1 MAENTEQV
9 TVSLAVD
16 LGNWGS
22 GFAKAKN
29 DLDNFEDKLKQTTQ
43 KTNKFDFSKFSDSVG
58 KVTSKVSQ
66 HANRIGDSF
75 LTAGLAIKTA
85 TVGVVGAVGAM
96 GTKIL
101 ETSADLQVVEAQY
114 AQVFQGI
121 EKQANESMENMSK
134 AWNVVP
140 ERLKA
145 PMSAFQS
152 FFKATG
158 QDAPKALKSTEKALT
173 LVADASAFYDRSLED
188 TQESLKG
195 FLMGNYENG
204 DALGINTNLTK
215 IATAYN
221 KKYGG
226 SFEDL
231 SDSAQQDWL
240 LEYIQDVYNASGVT
254 GQATRESANWS
265 NVLGNLQAK
274 FKGLIGSIGKG
285 FLTPVIDNLNKLTPV
300 LNEVGKKIENFFN
313 SAKGKEVI
321 DSFSKALE
329 VLVNAFI
336 KMLKDVDINA
346 IADTMKKFF
355 DGFTNGDIVGT
366 MQRIADSISDFVSKA
381 LELAK
386 VIIPLIPTIVKLAP
400 TLISL
405 GLAFKTIGAV
415 STAVG
420 ALTSF
425 ASGIGAIVK
434 AVQGGAILT
443 KISSGF
449 TAIGTALG
457 ALSAPVVIAIGAVIG
472 LVGAFLIAYNKS
484 EAFRTKVNEVFSFIG
499 QFISQTWQSIKE
511 VSATVWNEISTTV
524 MTAVDTVA
532 SWIQTVWGQIK
543 EFWNTNGQEISAVTS
558 TIWEA
563 IKTVVSTAM
572 TFLADVIGNAWDT
585 IKGVTSGAWTVISGL
600 IQGAIGII
608 TGIIQVFV
616 GVFTGNWQKA
626 FDGVKNIVSS
636 GWNMIKSMFS
646 GAMKAFGSIVQGG
659 ISNIISFFRAMPSKI
674 ANTIGS
680 FGQTLFNSGA
690 KIVQQIAN
698 GIRSAVHTVESAIS
712 SVTSKIRRFLPF
724 SPAKEGPLRDLNKL
738 NFGGTISEGIYNGKK
753 AVTRAMDYLTTFPQL
768 DNIGT
773 LSMQSDI
780 SSQFKGQT
788 FKGALGSNNTV
799 IQTVVTLD
807 GKEIARA
814 SAPYAQTELDLINQR
829 NNRLYGY

>member
-22 GFAKAKN
+22 GFSKAKN

-43 KTNKFDFSKFSDSVG
+43 KTNKFDFSKFSDGVG

-66 HANRIGDSF
+66 HANRIGDTF

-96 GTKIL
+96 GAKIL
-101 ETSADLQVVEAQY
+101 ETSADLQVVQAQY

-274 FKGLIGSIGKG
+274 FKGLVGSIGEG
-285 FLTPVIDNLNKLTPV
+285 FLTPVINNLNKLTPV
-300 LNEVGKKIENFFN
+300 LDEVGKKIQDFFN

-329 VLVNAFI
+329 VLVDAFI
-336 KMLKDVDINA
+336 KMLQDVDINA
-346 IADTMKKFF
+346 IADTLKKFF

-366 MQRIADSISDFVSKA
+366 MKKIAKSISDFVSKA

-449 TAIGTALG
+449 TAISTALG
-457 ALSAPVVIAIGAVIG
+457 ALSAPVVIAIGAVVG

-499 QFISQTWQSIKE
+499 QFISQTWQSIQE
-511 VSATVWNEISTTV
+511 VATVVWNEISATI
-524 MTAVDTVA
+524 MTAVDTI
-532 SWIQTVWGQIK
+532 STWIQTVWGQIK
-543 EFWNTNGQEISAVTS
+543 EFWDTNGQEISAVTS
-558 TIWEA
+558 TIWEV

-572 TFLADVIGNAWDT
+572 TFLADVIGNTWDT
-585 IKGVTSGAWTVISGL
+585 IKGVTEGAWTIVSGL
-600 IQGAIGII
+600 IEGALGII
-608 TGIIQVFV
+608 MGIIQVFI
-616 GVFTGNWQKA
+616 GIFTGDWQKA
-626 FDGVKNIVSS
+626 FDGIEQIVSS
-636 GWNMIKSMFS
+636 AWDTVKTMFE
-646 GAMKAFGSIVQGG
+646 GAMKIFGTVIKKG
-659 ISNIISFFRAMPSKI
+659 IKNIISFFEDMPIDI
-674 ANTIGS
+674 AKKIGS
-680 FGQTLFNSGA
+680 FGETLYESGA
-690 KIVQQIAN
+690 KIVGQIAD
-698 GIRSAVHTVESAIS
+698 GIKGAVHKVTSAIS
-712 SVTSKIRRFLPF
+712 SVTEKIRRFLPF
-724 SPAKEGPLRDLNKL
+724 SPAKEGALRDLNKL

-799 IQTVVTLD
+799 IQTVVALD

>member
-43 KTNKFDFSKFSDSVG
+43 KANKFDFSKFSDSVG

-66 HANRIGDSF
+66 HANRIGNTF

-114 AQVFQGI
+114 SQVFQGI

-204 DALGINTNLTK
+204 DAIGVNTNLTK

-274 FKGLIGSIGKG
+274 FKGLILS
-285 FLTPVIDNLNKLTPV
+285 
-300 LNEVGKKIENFFN
+300 
-313 SAKGKEVI
+313 
-321 DSFSKALE
+321 
-329 VLVNAFI
+329 
-336 KMLKDVDINA
+336 
-346 IADTMKKFF
+346 
-355 DGFTNGDIVGT
+355 
-366 MQRIADSISDFVSKA
+366 
-381 LELAK
+381 
-386 VIIPLIPTIVKLAP
+386 LIHI
-400 TLISL
+400 
-405 GLAFKTIGAV
+405 
-415 STAVG
+415 
-420 ALTSF
+420 
-425 ASGIGAIVK
+425 
-434 AVQGGAILT
+434 
-443 KISSGF
+443 
-449 TAIGTALG
+449 
-457 ALSAPVVIAIGAVIG
+457 
-472 LVGAFLIAYNKS
+472 
-484 EAFRTKVNEVFSFIG
+484 
-499 QFISQTWQSIKE
+499 
-511 VSATVWNEISTTV
+511 
-524 MTAVDTVA
+524 
-532 SWIQTVWGQIK
+532 
-543 EFWNTNGQEISAVTS
+543 
-558 TIWEA
+558 
-563 IKTVVSTAM
+563 
-572 TFLADVIGNAWDT
+572 
-585 IKGVTSGAWTVISGL
+585 
-600 IQGAIGII
+600 
-608 TGIIQVFV
+608 
-616 GVFTGNWQKA
+616 
-626 FDGVKNIVSS
+626 
-636 GWNMIKSMFS
+636 
-646 GAMKAFGSIVQGG
+646 
-659 ISNIISFFRAMPSKI
+659 
-674 ANTIGS
+674 
-680 FGQTLFNSGA
+680 
-690 KIVQQIAN
+690 
-698 GIRSAVHTVESAIS
+698 
-712 SVTSKIRRFLPF
+712 
-724 SPAKEGPLRDLNKL
+724 
-738 NFGGTISEGIYNGKK
+738 
-753 AVTRAMDYLTTFPQL
+753 
-768 DNIGT
+768 
-773 LSMQSDI
+773 
-780 SSQFKGQT
+780 
-788 FKGALGSNNTV
+788 
-799 IQTVVTLD
+799 
-807 GKEIARA
+807 
-814 SAPYAQTELDLINQR
+814 
-829 NNRLYGY
+829 